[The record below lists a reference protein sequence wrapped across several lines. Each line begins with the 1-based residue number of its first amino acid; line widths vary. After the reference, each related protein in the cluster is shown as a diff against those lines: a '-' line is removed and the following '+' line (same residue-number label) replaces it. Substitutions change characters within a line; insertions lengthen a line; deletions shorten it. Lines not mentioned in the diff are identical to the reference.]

1 MEQIDSS
8 NYVEKVLRTE
18 SIDFEKIRDRIR
30 GNGALRLLHASEG
43 MQTESAEFTDMLK
56 KHLFYGKEFNRA
68 NAIEEV
74 GDLMWYVGVACDELG
89 VSLDSILQMNIE
101 KLAKRYPNK
110 FTEEDAINRN
120 VEHEM
125 SHIEAKAK

>member
-18 SIDFEKIRDRIR
+18 SIDFEKISSRLDTNNI
-30 GNGALRLLHASEG
+30 RLLHACMG
-43 MQTESAEFTDMLK
+43 MQTESAEFTDMMK
-56 KHLFYGKEFNRA
+56 KHIFYGKPFDGK
-68 NAIEEV
+68 NAIEEI
-74 GDLMWYVGVACDELG
+74 GDLMWYIGIACDELG
-89 VSLDSILQMNIE
+89 ISLNEIFQMNIE

-110 FTEEDAINRN
+110 FTEEDAIHRN
-120 VEHEM
+120 VKHEM